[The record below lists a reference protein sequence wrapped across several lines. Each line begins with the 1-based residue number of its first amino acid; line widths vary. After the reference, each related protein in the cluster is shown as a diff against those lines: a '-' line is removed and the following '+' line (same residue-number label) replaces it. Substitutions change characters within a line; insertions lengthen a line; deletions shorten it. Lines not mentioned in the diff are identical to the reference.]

1 MPEAFAELKRF
12 FEKPACQK
20 ATAPLRDGAAVCVVV
35 AGTRLGLMRRDGKM
49 EVTEVAPKKADM
61 TFELPI
67 ESLGELAD
75 NPSED
80 IGELGIAILQLMAH
94 SDPTRR
100 MSAKVHIGPFD
111 LLARGY
117 LAVLPLGGGTVMK
130 YLASKGFTGIS
141 KIREG
146 ISRMR
151 G

>member
-1 MPEAFAELKRF
+1 MSESFPLLKRF

-20 ATAPLRDGAAVCVVV
+20 ATAPLREGAAVCIVVS
-35 AGTRLGLMRRDGKM
+35 GTRLGLVRRDGRM

-61 TFELPI
+61 TFELPV
-67 ESLGELAD
+67 ESLQELTD
-75 NPSED
+75 NPTED

-94 SDPTRR
+94 SDPARR

-111 LLARGY
+111 LLTRGY